1 MNQKNLQDCQGDQ
14 GRYAALAF
22 NYFQKIGPINLSR
35 LENYFPDL
43 ETAFKAG
50 RSELER
56 AGLSAKLA
64 AEFSSWRTTF
74 KIEKSLNELEKEN
87 IKFITWHDPAYPAL
101 LKEIAA
107 PPPLLYYKGRL
118 PDYQDSADS
127 RSSTNYQG
135 ATDYSVSVNYPASAA
150 NHGPRRL
157 AVVGAREPS
166 AYAEKII
173 EELLPPLID
182 FGIEIISGLA
192 LGVDSLAHRATLSAA
207 GKTYAILGSGLDR
220 ATLYP
225 PENIQL
231 ADEIISCGG
240 AIISEFPPGT
250 PPYRQNFPQ
259 RNRIIS
265 GLSLA
270 TLIIEAQEKSG
281 ALITAYR
288 ALEQNREVL
297 AVPGNIFSSLSAGP
311 NKLIQA
317 GARAILSAEDILEI
331 FNFTEKPENKRKKRK
346 NRLKNSTPDNN
357 TNSDAI
363 YNNAIANNANSIN
376 KTLLSPAAPKSTA
389 PPSFNPEN
397 ANEKIVYELIKIAA
411 QRGEKISADEIISA
425 SRLDTSLINSTLSI
439 MELKGIIRN
448 NGHYE
453 LN

>member
-1 MNQKNLQDCQGDQ
+1 MNYEVMSQKNYKNYQATLIRQSDDRQNDGHQ
-14 GRYAALAF
+14 SNENRQAALAF
-22 NYFQKIGPINLSR
+22 NYFQKIGPVNLGR

-43 ETAFKAG
+43 ATAFKANY
-50 RSELER
+50 SELER

-64 AEFSSWRTTF
+64 ANFSSWRTTF
-74 KIEKSLNELEKEN
+74 KIEKALNELAKEN
-87 IKFITWHDPAYPAL
+87 INFITWHDPDYPAL

-118 PDYQDSADS
+118 PDYQA
-127 RSSTNYQG
+127 STNR
-135 ATDYSVSVNYPASAA
+135 TI
-150 NHGPRRL
+150 RRL

-166 AYAEKII
+166 AYAEKVI
-173 EELLPPLID
+173 EEFLPPLID
-182 FGIEIISGLA
+182 YGIEIMSGLA
-192 LGVDSLAHRATLSAA
+192 LGVDSLAHRAALNAA

-220 ATLYP
+220 ASLYP
-225 PENIQL
+225 LENLNL
-231 ADEIISCGG
+231 AKEIISQGG
-240 AIISEFPPGT
+240 ALLSEFPPGT
-250 PPYRQNFPQ
+250 PPYKQNFPQ

-265 GLSLA
+265 GLSVA
-270 TLIIEAQEKSG
+270 TLVIEAREKSG

-311 NKLIQA
+311 NKLVQA
-317 GARAILSAEDILEI
+317 GARVILSAKDILEI
-331 FNFTEKPENKRKKRK
+331 FNFTAKPKNKGEKIK
-346 NRLKNSTPDNN
+346 NNLKNLAANN
-357 TNSDAI
+357 NDT
-363 YNNAIANNANSIN
+363 ANNAAANN
-376 KTLLSPAAPKSTA
+376 KVLLKSAAPKSAA

-397 ANEKIVYELIKIAA
+397 ANEKIVYKLIKIAA

-439 MELKGIIRN
+439 MELKGIIKN